1 MLITLEETS
10 ALINEGKK
18 LHIAGDDSLLS
29 RLPKGNWIGGTTPY
43 FISEEGGAFDKDRLF
58 VSELPFAEEIRVAV
72 YGKYNVFQ
80 IVEECYDN
88 GLTMIIMPYGSE
100 VLAKYSK
107 EAPDVEELLMH
118 PVMGWIA
125 GADLEEG
132 ENGRIKVYDGT
143 TGESYT
149 DKAVVMY
156 IKLPEGKT
164 AMINLI
170 NIFTDDKTDPVI
182 KFNDNELSVI
192 KCKVNGQEVAFA
204 DYIEKKGIDT
214 RMPLV
219 ADYNGAY
226 INTSIKSIENGRVSF
241 YAPVFRDVE
250 YRFAVKVEDYATEFK
265 NRIDAAGA
273 RDPFFSCNCILNYLY
288 GDLNGKKT
296 PPYTGPVT
304 FGEVAY
310 QLVNQTL
317 VYCEI
322 VG

>member
-1 MLITLEETS
+1 MLITLEETV
-10 ALINEGKK
+10 ALINEGKV
-18 LHIAGDDSLLS
+18 LHIAADDSLL
-29 RLPKGNWIGGTTPY
+29 RKLPKGNWIGGTTPY
-43 FISEEGGAFDKDRLF
+43 FISEEGGILTKDRLF
-58 VSELPFAEEIRVAV
+58 VNEIDYAEEFRVAV

-80 IVEECYDN
+80 VVEECYDN
-88 GLTMIIMPYGSE
+88 GLTMLIMPYSSE
-100 VLAKYSK
+100 VATKYSR

-118 PVMGWIA
+118 PVIGWIS

-132 ENGRIKVYDGT
+132 GEIRVYDGT
-143 TGESYT
+143 KGESYT

-156 IKLPEGKT
+156 IKLPEGKS
-164 AMINLI
+164 AMI

-182 KFNDNELSVI
+182 RFYDNELSVT
-192 KCKVNGQEVAFA
+192 KCTVNGQEVNLA

-226 INTSIKSIENGRVSF
+226 INTSVKSVENGTVSF
-241 YAPVFRDVE
+241 YAPVFRNIE
-250 YRFAVKVEDYATEFK
+250 YRFAVQVREYAAEFK
-265 NRIDAAGA
+265 KSIDAAGA
-273 RDPFFSCNCILNYLY
+273 RNPVFSCNCILNYLY

-296 PPYTGPVT
+296 PPYSGPVT

-310 QLVNQTL
+310 QMINQTL

-322 VG
+322 LG